1 MKSDIGV
8 AQADMRRA
16 FVGGATGVFA
26 SACVWIA
33 SALVSLAVAL
43 LAAALPL
50 TAIAANAGGGG
61 P

>member
-1 MKSDIGV
+1 M
-8 AQADMRRA
+8 
-16 FVGGATGVFA
+16 GGRYT
-26 SACVWIA
+26 SLR

-43 LAAALPL
+43 LAAAHPL